1 VERSPELPFQRI
13 VNDLSA
19 QISEGTLLPG
29 EQLPTVTKLCQTYG
43 VSKVTVLKALR
54 TLADEGQIRIVPRWG
69 TFVADRP

>member
-19 QISEGTLLPG
+19 QISQGTLLPG
-29 EQLPTVTKLCQTYG
+29 EQLPTVTTLCQTYS

-54 TLADEGQIRIVPRWG
+54 TLADAGQIRIVPRWG

>member
-1 VERSPELPFQRI
+1 MERSPDLPFQRI

-19 QISEGTLLPG
+19 QISQGKLLPG
-29 EQLPTVTKLCQTYG
+29 EQLPTVTRLCETYG